1 MVSADHDD
9 HSGHRCPTG
18 VRAVEIYLK
27 LFLTFA
33 THYAK
38 ILMVHYCR
46 MWISTCRMRLQ
57 YFLTKT
63 TAYMSSMMIAFIDK
77 IDELYAKWVALM
89 AMSQANLPKLATITA
104 SIANRAEFSK
114 LPYQLLSEK
123 NSRTSCS
130 RLEQLP
136 MLNVQP
142 VEFGERHVGDV
153 HFFRLQVWKTE
164 IEQLRPAFDPKNLT
178 IFVKAAQQYWLAVR
192 RPDPKPTPML

>member
-1 MVSADHDD
+1 MVSADRDD

-38 ILMVHYCR
+38 ILVVHCRCMWISACR
-46 MWISTCRMRLQ
+46 MWLQ
-57 YFLTKT
+57 YFLIKT
-63 TAYMSSMMIAFIDK
+63 TAYVCDQRTCHSM
-77 IDELYAKWVALM
+77 EKWVALM

-114 LPYQLLSEK
+114 VPYQLLSEK
-123 NSRTSCS
+123 NSRTSSS

-136 MLNVQP
+136 MVR
-142 VEFGERHVGDV
+142 VVGV
-153 HFFRLQVWKTE
+153 ILVNIAFIVKLTSNSRT
-164 IEQLRPAFDPKNLT
+164 RPWLENNPKSNSYNP
-178 IFVKAAQQYWLAVR
+178 FSS
-192 RPDPKPTPML
+192 PTPISNRALIPSDCSSIS